1 MNNMA
6 KPTCKIL
13 PKMDPNYIY
22 LFYCKCRKGTGAP
35 LIIKVDGKE
44 LYAHKIKFRNVGD
57 MELAFNNSPRE
68 IARRGATTVLSF
80 DRKQYGFKCIR
91 TGKIYQITGKF
102 KQNFVVEK

>member
-1 MNNMA
+1 MS
-6 KPTCKIL
+6 KQICKIL
-13 PKMDPNYIY
+13 PKMDPDHIY
-22 LFYCKCRKGTGAP
+22 LFYCRCRKSTGTP

-44 LYAHKIKFRNVGD
+44 LYAHKVNFRNVGD